1 MVIMFVNISL
11 LAPVSSGIQSPII
24 HCDQVVQMIN
34 GCTTDLRT
42 NNQQLKLGKL
52 LLCLGTLKSLNT
64 SFIEST
70 NKVCWKGKMI
80 EQEKLNLNLGW
91 NLIIDPIK
99 DFVIDEAIWLS
110 FCFKLITRIII
121 SSSFL
126 YTLSSSWAGNL
137 SCLDNTPSSETGWDS
152 FKVTLVRR
160 SPLFHRSF
168 VPK

>member
-64 SFIEST
+64 SFMEVQTTI
-70 NKVCWKGKMI
+70 
-80 EQEKLNLNLGW
+80 
-91 NLIIDPIK
+91 
-99 DFVIDEAIWLS
+99 
-110 FCFKLITRIII
+110 
-121 SSSFL
+121 
-126 YTLSSSWAGNL
+126 
-137 SCLDNTPSSETGWDS
+137 
-152 FKVTLVRR
+152 RR
-160 SPLFHRSF
+160 LLKR
-168 VPK
+168 KND